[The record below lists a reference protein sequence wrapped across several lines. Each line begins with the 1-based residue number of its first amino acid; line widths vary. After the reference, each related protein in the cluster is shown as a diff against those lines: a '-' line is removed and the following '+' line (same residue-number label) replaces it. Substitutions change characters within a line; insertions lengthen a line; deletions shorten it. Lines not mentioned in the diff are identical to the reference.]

1 MRREDVLSFVA
12 MPRATSTSSSVSCFD
27 VVILGGGSAGY
38 AAARTAA
45 AAGVKTAVIDGA
57 RELGGLCI
65 LRGCMPTKAL
75 LESAHRWHDVVR
87 AGEFG
92 LRLKSLAPGPDIKAI
107 FRRKDRLIADFAGYR
122 AEQLQKGPFTLIR
135 GMARFVSPHAVEV
148 DGRRIEAKTF
158 IIATGSETASVP
170 VPGLEETGSLTSD
183 DALRL
188 RTLPKSLIVL
198 GAGAVGVEFAQF
210 YAHLGT
216 KVTVLQR
223 SPQIVKSFDPD
234 AVAELEK
241 AFRADGIDLR
251 TGTALL
257 SVRRKGKKKE
267 VTFRHDGKEVRVAAD
282 DILNALGRRP
292 ALASLNLPAAGIPIG
307 ENGKI
312 AVDPKRGMRTRV
324 PHIFAAGDAAGLHE
338 VVHAA
343 IAQGEVA
350 AKNAAALVLGSKK
363 TIPYVDPI
371 LLEIVFTAP
380 EAARAGMTEKEA
392 RAKGIDCLVASYP
405 FNDHGKAMIMGAKHG
420 LVKLVADRKGRLL
433 GGQYV
438 GPHAS
443 DLIHELVPLLHYGA
457 TAAELAAMPHY
468 HPTLAE
474 ILTYPA
480 EEIADMVKAAAAE
493 KKKVR

>member
-1 MRREDVLSFVA
+1 MS
-12 MPRATSTSSSVSCFD
+12 RATSSSVSSSVSRFD

-45 AAGVKTAVIDGA
+45 AAGAKTAVVDGA
-57 RELGGLCI
+57 RKLGGLCI

-75 LESAHRWHDVVR
+75 LESAHRWHDIVR

-92 LRLKSLAPGPDIKAI
+92 LRLKSLAPGPDAKAI

-122 AEQLQKGPFTLIR
+122 VKQLENGPFALIR
-135 GMARFVSPHAVEV
+135 GMARFVGPHVVEV
-148 DGRRIEAKTF
+148 DGRRIEAKAF
-158 IIATGSETASVP
+158 VIATGSETASVP
-170 VPGLEETGSLTSD
+170 VPGLSQTETGYLTSD

-188 RTLPKSLIVL
+188 RALPKSLIVL

-241 AFRADGIDLR
+241 AFRDDGIDLR
-251 TGTALL
+251 TGTTLL
-257 SVRRKGKKKE
+257 SVRRKGKRKE
-267 VTFRHDGKEVRVAAD
+267 VTFRHDGKEERVAAD
-282 DILNALGRRP
+282 AILNALGRRP
-292 ALASLNLPAAGIPIG
+292 ALASLNLPAAGIAVG

-312 AVDPKRGMRTRV
+312 AVDPKRGMRTRAA
-324 PHIFAAGDAAGLHE
+324 HIFAAGDAAGLHE

-350 AKNAAALVLGSKK
+350 ARNAAALALGSKK
-363 TIPYVDPI
+363 TIPYADPI
-371 LLEIVFTAP
+371 PLEIVFTAP

-420 LVKLVADRKGRLL
+420 LVKLVADRKGKLL

-438 GPHAS
+438 GPHAA

-480 EEIADMVKAAAAE
+480 EEIADVVKSAATQ